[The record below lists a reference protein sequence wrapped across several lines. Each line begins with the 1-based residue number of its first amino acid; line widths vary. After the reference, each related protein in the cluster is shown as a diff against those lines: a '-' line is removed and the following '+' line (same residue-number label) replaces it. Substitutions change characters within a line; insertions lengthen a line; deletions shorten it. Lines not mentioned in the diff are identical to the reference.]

1 MRQRAPAGEKMR
13 ATTARLANLID
24 DGAADALDTIMMA
37 LYGRLL
43 ARRDGD
49 GSSASALSPMI
60 SAEMAGSVGTSA
72 GGAPLIEEQT

>member
-1 MRQRAPAGEKMR
+1 MR
-13 ATTARLANLID
+13 ATTARLADLID

-49 GSSASALSPMI
+49 GSSSSSALSPMI
-60 SAEMAGSVGTSA
+60 RAEMAGNVGSA